1 LRPGAAWA
9 PGLLLLGA
17 LGATAGSPGAPTPAD
32 YEIALF
38 RERAQRDPDDYVSP
52 TRLAAA
58 CLRKARESG
67 EDSWVGEAEVAAR
80 RALAIKPDLAGA
92 RLQLAGALAA
102 QHRFQEAIREGEAAR
117 AAAPDEPSADALL
130 ADAWLGYGDLARAE
144 REIGRLEGRAPA
156 FHVLTRRANLLAAR
170 GRHAEAL
177 AALGEALAAGEG
189 RVASEDQ
196 AWLLLRRAEI
206 LAATGRWEEAEQD
219 LASAERLAP
228 GSRQVRVQLAALR
241 ADQGRLEE
249 AIALREAIVAEQ
261 PHPEHLEA
269 LAVVLARAGRTQ
281 HAEAVLERARAAYA
295 AALASGGSHDLRHA
309 ARFYAE
315 LSPDP
320 PLAVRCARRDLEL
333 RQDAGAWDALA
344 WAQLAAGDGRGAAE
358 SAARALASGVRS
370 ADVFYHAGRIRLA
383 LGDVE
388 GGRKHLREVLA
399 VNPRDLR
406 GAEIRELLGEPGPG
420 PPASR

>member
-1 LRPGAAWA
+1 MRLGATWA
-9 PGLLLLGA
+9 PGLLLLGT
-17 LGATAGSPGAPTPAD
+17 LGAATGDPGPPTAAD
-32 YEIALF
+32 HEIALF
-38 RERAQRDPDDYVSP
+38 RERSARDPDDYVSP

-67 EDSWVGEAEVAAR
+67 EDSWVGDAEAAAR

-117 AAAPDEPSADALL
+117 AAAPDEPSAAALL
-130 ADAWLGYGDLARAE
+130 ADAWLGFGDLARAE
-144 REIGRLEGRAPA
+144 REIGRLEGRVPA
-156 FHVLTRRANLLAAR
+156 FHVLARRANLFEAR
-170 GRHAEAL
+170 GRHDEAL
-177 AALGEALAAGEG
+177 AALAEALAAGEG
-189 RVASEDQ
+189 RVASEEQ

-206 LAATGRWEEAEQD
+206 LAATGRWEEAELA
-219 LASAERLAP
+219 LASAQRAVP
-228 GSRQVRVQLAALR
+228 GSRQGRVQLAALR

-249 AIALREAIVAEQ
+249 AIALREAVVAEQ

-281 HAEAVLERARAAYA
+281 DAEAALERARTAYA
-295 AALASGGSHDLRHA
+295 AALASGSSHDLRHA

-315 LSPDP
+315 VSPDP

-344 WAQLAAGDGRGAAE
+344 WAQLAAGEGGEAGEAI
-358 SAARALASGVRS
+358 ARALASGVRS
-370 ADVFYHAGRIRLA
+370 AEVFYHAGRIHLA
-383 LGDVE
+383 LGDLE
-388 GGRKHLREVLA
+388 RGRHHLREVLV
-399 VNPRDLR
+399 VNPRDRR
-406 GAEIRELLGEPGPG
+406 GPEIRQLLGEAGG
-420 PPASR
+420 G

>member
-1 LRPGAAWA
+1 LRSGAAWV

-17 LGATAGSPGAPTPAD
+17 LAALAEGPAQPTPAD

-38 RERAQRDPDDYVSP
+38 RERSARDPDDYVSP

-117 AAAPDEPSADALL
+117 AAAAEEPAVAALL
-130 ADAWLGYGDLARAE
+130 ADAWLGFGDLARAE
-144 REIGRLEGRAPA
+144 REIGSLEGRVPA
-156 FHVLTRRANLLAAR
+156 FHVLTRRANLLEAR
-170 GRHAEAL
+170 GRHDEAL
-177 AALGEALAAGEG
+177 AALAEALAFGEG
-189 RVASEDQ
+189 RVAGEDR

-206 LAATGRWEEAEQD
+206 LAATGRWEDAEEALD
-219 LASAERLAP
+219 SARQAAP
-228 GSRQVRVQLAALR
+228 GLRQGHVQLAALR

-249 AIALREAIVAEQ
+249 AIALRAAVVAEQ

-281 HAEAVLERARAAYA
+281 DAELALERARAAYA
-295 AALASGGSHDLRHA
+295 AALASGGSHDLRYA
-309 ARFYAE
+309 ARFYADV
-315 LSPDP
+315 SPDP

-358 SAARALASGVRS
+358 SIARALASEVRS
-370 ADVFYHAGRIRLA
+370 ADVFYHAGRIHLA

-388 GGRKHLREVLA
+388 VGRKHLREALA
-399 VNPRDLR
+399 VNPRDRR
-406 GAEIRELLGEPGPG
+406 GAEIRELLGEPAPG